1 MVRFGSCSDLEA
13 DATSTRCRLVEFKI
27 SSPYKREEKA
37 KKQEQE
43 SKRAREQEKKQEQAQ
58 DGTERV

>member
-1 MVRFGSCSDLEA
+1 MVRFGSCSDLET